1 MVEEILGIVKVLR
14 TGFSFPAINEELFIT
29 TDRVIVARI
38 GKGGELFGAIG
49 SAVQWFRT
57 REKGEKLEKLP
68 LDDILRVDKN
78 NFAIP
83 RAEIRKVE
91 LKKFGPRGAKI
102 NIQASKKEYKWYAG
116 GIPDKENAK
125 LEDYETLLKCSFP
138 ENLHVSK

>member
-1 MVEEILGIVKVLR
+1 VVEEILGIVKVVR
-14 TGFSFPAINEELFIT
+14 TGFSFPSINEELFIT

-57 REKGEKLEKLP
+57 RGKGEKLEKLP
-68 LDDILRVDKN
+68 LDDILKADKN

-91 LKKFGPRGAKI
+91 LKKFGRGAKV

-116 GIPDKENAK
+116 GIPDKESAE
-125 LEDYETLLKCSFP
+125 LEDYETVLKSAFP
-138 ENLHVSK
+138 ENLRVSK